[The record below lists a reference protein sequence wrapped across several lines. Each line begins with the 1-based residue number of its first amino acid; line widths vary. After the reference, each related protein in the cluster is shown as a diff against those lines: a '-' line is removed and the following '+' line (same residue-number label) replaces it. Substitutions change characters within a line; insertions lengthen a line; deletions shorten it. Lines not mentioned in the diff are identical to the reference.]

1 MRYIIPSLL
10 FLLNTE
16 IISWLALLIL
26 MGVFMADCWRSHEEV
41 RG

>member
-16 IISWLALLIL
+16 VISWLALLIL

-41 RG
+41 RE

>member
-10 FLLNTE
+10 FLLNAE
-16 IISWLALLIL
+16 VVSWLALLIL

-41 RG
+41 RE